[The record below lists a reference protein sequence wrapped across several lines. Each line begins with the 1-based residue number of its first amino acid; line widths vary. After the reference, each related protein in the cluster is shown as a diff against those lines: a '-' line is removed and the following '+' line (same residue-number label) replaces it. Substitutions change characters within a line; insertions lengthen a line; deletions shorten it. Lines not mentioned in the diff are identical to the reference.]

1 MQKKLFI
8 CSNKFSFLLHC
19 IAYHIMISTPR
30 DPPAFP
36 VTSVAIFSVYAQS
49 FVPFSESLN
58 RLVSLRVNDPTVA
71 SVAITPLSQ
80 DGLFFALVQQ
90 STPHMEVT
98 CENVVRWFTT
108 TFPGADITFA
118 VAPNARLPE
127 EGVYRL
133 LTLI

>member
-1 MQKKLFI
+1 
-8 CSNKFSFLLHC
+8 
-19 IAYHIMISTPR
+19 MISTPH

-36 VTSVAIFSVYAQS
+36 IVSLAIFSVHVQS
-49 FVPFSESLN
+49 FVPFFESLN
-58 RLVSLRVNDPTVA
+58 RLVSLRVNDPTVT

-80 DGLFFALVQQ
+80 DGLIFVLVQQ
-90 STPHMEVT
+90 STPRMEVT
-98 CENVVRWFTT
+98 CEDVVRWFTA

-133 LTLI
+133 LNVI